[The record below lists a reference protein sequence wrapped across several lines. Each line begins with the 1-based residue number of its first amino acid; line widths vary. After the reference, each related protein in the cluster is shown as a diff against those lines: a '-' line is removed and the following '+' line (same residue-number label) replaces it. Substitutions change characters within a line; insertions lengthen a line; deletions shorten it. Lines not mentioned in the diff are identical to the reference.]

1 MFPMCFFDL
10 CKLYFSSQCLP
21 LRPQMSVPLY
31 QALTALNDHD
41 DVEDVVNDD
50 VDTNFEHKNLYQV
63 CNVSLSAKEE
73 QSTLVIDSV
82 QTKFNC
88 SRVRAPQSTTYSN
101 SSNSEHCRSWPLLTT
116 NCFTAIT

>member
-1 MFPMCFFDL
+1 MLFDL

-50 VDTNFEHKNLYQV
+50 VDTNFEHKNQISIKYVMLVWVQKKNNPLY
-63 CNVSLSAKEE
+63 
-73 QSTLVIDSV
+73 
-82 QTKFNC
+82 
-88 SRVRAPQSTTYSN
+88 
-101 SSNSEHCRSWPLLTT
+101 WLT
-116 NCFTAIT
+116 